1 MGVKPVKDYDK
12 FVVRLPEGMR
22 EAIAE
27 RAKKNGRSMNAEIV
41 QILEDSLQEDTHNP
55 DGLTK
60 IELEEVV
67 KMQKDLLLK
76 YHTAIEKGSEMME
89 EVRVALEKNNKTR
102 P

>member
-1 MGVKPVKDYDK
+1 MSVKPVKDYDK

-41 QILEDSLQEDTHNP
+41 QILEDSLEEDTHNP

-60 IELEEVV
+60 VELEEVV
-67 KMQKDLLLK
+67 KVQNDLLLK
-76 YHTAIEKGSEMME
+76 YHSAIEKGSQMME
-89 EVRVALEKNNKTR
+89 EVRAALEKNNKKPT
-102 P
+102 